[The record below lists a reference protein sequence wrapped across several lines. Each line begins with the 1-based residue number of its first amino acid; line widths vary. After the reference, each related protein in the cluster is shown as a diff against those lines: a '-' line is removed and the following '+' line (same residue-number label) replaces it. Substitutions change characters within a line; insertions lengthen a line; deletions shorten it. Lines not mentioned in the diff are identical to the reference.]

1 MGVGH
6 GALEL
11 MAWKANIMSII
22 SGLNDHRQTLSLPF
36 PKQVLSVSLFLLR
49 GQALAL
55 SVSLPL
61 SSWGIG
67 EVFLQL

>member
-22 SGLNDHRQTLSLPF
+22 SGLNDYRETPSF
-36 PKQVLSVSLFLLR
+36 SFFR
-49 GQALAL
+49 A
-55 SVSLPL
+55 
-61 SSWGIG
+61 
-67 EVFLQL
+67 